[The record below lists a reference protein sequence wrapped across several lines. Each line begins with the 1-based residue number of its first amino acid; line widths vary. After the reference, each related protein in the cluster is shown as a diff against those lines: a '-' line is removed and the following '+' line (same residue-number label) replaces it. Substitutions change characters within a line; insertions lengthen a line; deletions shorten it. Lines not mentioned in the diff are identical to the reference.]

1 MNNISSDIKIDTAI
15 MLLLRNSPFYAHV
28 IMQMGRVEVSEKVI
42 ENMAVRFRTGIPV
55 LIWCRKFIDQ
65 LDVRS
70 LVFYLTHE
78 IEHLVRLHPILM
90 MKLSGKYPMDDRLAT
105 YLSIKAMHFAMNP
118 DVEREMKTIGI
129 PTPEYYA
136 SEFPSAKG
144 FDTGKSSEWY
154 FDSLVRDNRK
164 QDTKDLKD
172 LDKLLAEHTWSNA
185 IVEEA
190 GDDPENQ
197 YFGIDWKGKPLTE
210 SDISNISGQVQ
221 NIANKAAEK
230 SRGTIPSH
238 LQQLIDTMNAPAEIP
253 WQEQLRKF
261 VMSKAGE
268 TRRLT
273 YVRVSKRWGDMVR
286 GKVRSRRRAVL
297 VVNDSSGSVS
307 DEQLS
312 AFFNE
317 CRYMSSEHTSIWV
330 MECDAAIQSI
340 IEVDRFKKDTQF
352 TSYGR
357 GGTTFDPPFKYA
369 YGIAEDSDY
378 ASVEARIA
386 CEKVLRKVGKFDGIV
401 YFTDGYA
408 PAPELPQRIPT
419 IWVTTDAEPFEW
431 GQIVRFPRT

>member
-1 MNNISSDIKIDTAI
+1 MNNVSSDIKIDTAI

-28 IMQMGRVEVSEKVI
+28 IMQMGRVEVSERVI
-42 ENMAVRFRTGIPV
+42 DNMAVRFRTGIPV

-90 MKLSGKYPMDDRLAT
+90 MRLSGKYPLEDRLAT

-118 DVEREMKTIGI
+118 DVEREMKCIGI
-129 PTPEYYA
+129 PTPSYYT

-144 FDTGKSSEWY
+144 LDNGHSSEWY
-154 FDSLVRDNRK
+154 FDYLVKDSRK
-164 QDTKDLKD
+164 QDTQDLKD
-172 LDKLLAEHTWSNA
+172 LAKQLADHMWSNA

-210 SDISNISGQVQ
+210 ADISNIVGQVQ

-230 SRGTIPSH
+230 SRGIIPSH
-238 LQQLIDTMNAPAEIP
+238 IQELINSMNAPAEIP
-253 WQEQLRKF
+253 WQDQLRKF

-268 TRRLT
+268 TKRLT

-297 VVNDSSGSVS
+297 VVTDSSGSVS

-312 AFFNE
+312 MFFNE
-317 CRYMSSEHTSIWV
+317 CRHMSSEYTTIWV
-330 MECDAAIQSI
+330 MECDEAIQSI
-340 IEVDRFKKDTQF
+340 IEVDRYKRTDFVAI
-352 TSYGR
+352 GR
-357 GGTTFDPPFKYA
+357 GGTSFESPFKYA
-369 YGIAEDSDY
+369 YGIADDSDF
-378 ASVEARIA
+378 ASVDAKIA
-386 CEKVLRKVGKFDGIV
+386 CEKVLKKVGKFDGVV
-401 YFTDGYA
+401 YLTDGYA
-408 PAPELPQRIPT
+408 PSPNLPQRIPT
-419 IWVTTDAEPFEW
+419 MWVTTDADPFEW
-431 GQIVRFPRT
+431 GQVIHFPRV